1 MMKSPA
7 AWADDAA
14 GRTLAAYFK
23 PSIRYKDFE
32 PRRKELDAMTSIP
45 GMFSKVLH
53 HQENTFY
60 NMDRARR
67 ALNLKPRGKKS

>member
-1 MMKSPA
+1 MG
-7 AWADDAA
+7 
-14 GRTLAAYFK
+14 GRRCRANLGGVFQ
-23 PSIRYKDFE
+23 RYKDFE